1 MGKSTISMAIF
12 NSYVTN
18 YQRVH
23 HILHII
29 YQSMMIPS
37 SKSRDTTEALE
48 RTPPNSTSSTRQR
61 RTPSWE
67 SAKALA
73 RLRITS
79 VFGNVYEPGR
89 WSWLPSSG
97 YMVIIWLMIV
107 NNNLVGGFCECFNHL
122 EKYEIV
128 NGKDDIPYMK
138 WKMKF
143 MFQTTKQP
151 ANVVH

>member
-23 HILHII
+23 HTLHII

-79 VFGNVYEPGR
+79 VFGNFYEPGR
-89 WSWLPSSG
+89 WSWLPSSR
-97 YMVIIWLMIV
+97 YMVNIWLLYVIIWLMIV
-107 NNNLVGGFCECFNHL
+107 NNNLVGGFCDSFNHL
-122 EKYEIV
+122 EKYEFV
-128 NGKDDIPYMK
+128 KGKDDIPYIYEMENK
-138 WKMKF
+138 IH
-143 MFQTTKQP
+143 
-151 ANVVH
+151 V